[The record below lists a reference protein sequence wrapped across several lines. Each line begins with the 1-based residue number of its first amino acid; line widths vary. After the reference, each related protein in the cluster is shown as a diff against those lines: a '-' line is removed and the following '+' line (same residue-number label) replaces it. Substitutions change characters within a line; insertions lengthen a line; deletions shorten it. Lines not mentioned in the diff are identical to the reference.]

1 MRRYVVVSL
10 AVLLAPC
17 LAAQQRDSTKQPSD
31 TADAERL
38 RSRIEQAFSDR
49 VQRELSLT
57 PDQTT
62 KLRASQERFSTRRR
76 QVMEQQMQRRRGLED
91 QMQPGVAA
99 NSDSVRKLLDGM
111 QAGRAE
117 MVRIDQDQSQEMSR
131 YLSPLQ
137 QARYQQM
144 RARLMQRA
152 AEIRME
158 RRGGRGLGRGGGPGI
173 GPRRGTRGGGR
184 RGIRSTS
191 CGLGFTGS
199 FSTKKSPRAA
209 LLKRPPRNPKK

>member
-1 MRRYVVVSL
+1 MNSTRSSFVPCCAHWRDKMRRYVVVSL

-76 QVMEQQMQRRRGLED
+76 QAMEHLISFWRSR
-91 QMQPGVAA
+91 
-99 NSDSVRKLLDGM
+99 LDGFLIEHVYHGGVLLK
-111 QAGRAE
+111 APPCNSKKYRP
-117 MVRIDQDQSQEMSR
+117 
-131 YLSPLQ
+131 SPSCPPW
-137 QARYQQM
+137 
-144 RARLMQRA
+144 RA
-152 AEIRME
+152 A
-158 RRGGRGLGRGGGPGI
+158 
-173 GPRRGTRGGGR
+173 
-184 RGIRSTS
+184 
-191 CGLGFTGS
+191 
-199 FSTKKSPRAA
+199 
-209 LLKRPPRNPKK
+209 PPLA